1 MISSPPCRVEG
12 DGGLERSVGPRIH
25 RVYGLQGVGQQAAH
39 ELQPMLGDLDASGF
53 HPIAHLVQRHGVPPL
68 WENTAAMIERRV
80 VQALDATGVP
90 YELMEIDPAFADT
103 AACCE
108 KYGLPLDSA
117 GNTIVVASKK
127 EPRRFGAC
135 VVKATTRLDV
145 NHAVRALL
153 GVNKVSF
160 ATAEET
166 KALTG
171 MMLGGVTVFALPSE
185 LPIYV
190 DDKLMAREW
199 VILGSGSRS
208 SKIKISPE
216 VFRRLPNA
224 TIVPGLSIDI

>member
-1 MISSPPCRVEG
+1 
-12 DGGLERSVGPRIH
+12 
-25 RVYGLQGVGQQAAH
+25 
-39 ELQPMLGDLDASGF
+39 
-53 HPIAHLVQRHGVPPL
+53 
-68 WENTAAMIERRV
+68 MIEQRV

-103 AACCE
+103 AACCQ

-127 EPRRFGAC
+127 EPKRFGAC

-145 NHAVRALL
+145 NHAVRTLL
-153 GVNKVSF
+153 GAAKVSF
-160 ATAEET
+160 ATADET
-166 KALTG
+166 KTLTG
-171 MMLGGVTVFALPSE
+171 MMLGGVTVFALPPD

-190 DDKLMAREW
+190 DEKLMAREW

-216 VFRRLPNA
+216 VFRRLPTA